1 MIQDI
6 GQALMSSFS
15 NALTVIATTIP
26 KIIGFLVI
34 IFIGWIG
41 AGLLAKTF
49 TTLLNAIKFN
59 DLAKRSGL
67 TDFIDNMGVKND
79 ATGFVAQL
87 AKWFVQLIVLVVA
100 FDALGLPAVS
110 EVLRQLV
117 LWLPNL
123 AVALVILVLGGL
135 AANALSVVVRG
146 AVTKSELGNP
156 DVLANFT
163 RIAVWTFTVVV
174 AVNQIGIAQTILNTL
189 FISATGAIA
198 LALGLSFGLGGRET
212 ARDILQDW
220 YARMKQTAPQDH
232 PMPENS
238 EE

>member
-6 GQALMSSFS
+6 SQALATAFTRAMEV
-15 NALTVIATTIP
+15 TATTIP
-26 KIIGFLVI
+26 KLIGFLI
-34 IFIGWIG
+34 ILLIGWIV
-41 AGLLAKTF
+41 AGILAQAF
-49 TTLLNAIKFN
+49 SALFRAIKFN

-67 TDFIDNMGVKND
+67 ADFIDNMGVKTD
-79 ATGFVAQL
+79 ATDFVAQL

-110 EVLRQLV
+110 DVLRQLV

-123 AVALVILVLGGL
+123 IVALVILVLGGL
-135 AANALSVVVRG
+135 GASAMSSVVRATVS
-146 AVTKSELGNP
+146 KSEVGNA

-163 RIAVWTFTVVV
+163 RIAIWTFTVVV
-174 AVNQIGIAQTILNTL
+174 AINQIGIAQTIVNTI

-212 ARDILQDW
+212 ASAILQDW
-220 YARMKQTAPQDH
+220 YGRMKNTPNKQVS
-232 PMPENS
+232 ENL
-238 EE
+238 EES